1 MIISLDRRVFIILP
15 QMSGYIKCFDNG
27 RRNMYFMIRD
37 DNVLVKYNKIWNK
50 VRKTLGI
57 KFLSQLFMMKNA

>member
-1 MIISLDRRVFIILP
+1 
-15 QMSGYIKCFDNG
+15 MSGYIKCFDNG